1 MSENRKYVQAQPFTL
16 AGSGTTLGDTS
27 LTLTN
32 FNGIDGDELTMSYF
46 GTKGFGTLEPG
57 AQTQEESISWTGLTT
72 NTDGSVTLTGVKSV
86 GFVYPYT
93 ETTGLQKI
101 HAGGVTFVVTNT
113 AGFYA
118 DFANVQDVETI
129 VNNWTFSTTPT
140 ITNAPVANTDAAN
153 KKYVDDVAIA
163 GAPDASTV
171 TKGIVQ
177 IATAAQIASGTATGS
192 TGAILVPPNSQ
203 LVKVSSGTGDENKL
217 PVIGSGGTLASGFLP
232 VTEILKGGTGQ
243 TTKTA
248 AFDALS
254 PTTTKGD
261 LIVSDGTNNV
271 RKSVGTN
278 NQVLISDSAQTTGI
292 KWASTVPG
300 ILPMS
305 FGAANGS
312 AGNTQTIAHGL
323 GTTPSMVLIDTSYAL
338 STGGGNT
345 AAFVSHGSSNG
356 TNNSCAW
363 AACDNQNS
371 LSNQAGADTSNCIHV
386 STTTATITL
395 DATNITINWTNPS
408 TNAHISWKAIA

>member
-1 MSENRKYVQAQPFTL
+1 MSIRYAQLQPFTL
-16 AGSGTTLGDTS
+16 AGSGSVLGDTS
-27 LTLTN
+27 ITLTS
-32 FNGIDGDELTMSYF
+32 FNDIDGNALSMSDF
-46 GTKGFGTLEPG
+46 GSKGFGTLEPG
-57 AQTQEESISWTGLTT
+57 SAALEESISFSGITT
-72 NTDGSVTLTGVKSV
+72 NTDGSVTITGIKNVK
-86 GFVYPYT
+86 FTTPYT
-93 ETTGLQKI
+93 ETSGLQKI
-101 HAGGVTFVVTNT
+101 HAGGIRFVITNT
-113 AGFYA
+113 AGFYNTFSNKL
-118 DFANVQDVETI
+118 DDESITGS
-129 VNNWTFSTTPT
+129 WTFDTTPT
-140 ITNAPVANTDAAN
+140 LPNVPVAGTDAAN
-153 KKYVDDVAIA
+153 KTYVDNVAVS
-163 GAPDASTV
+163 GAPDANIT

-312 AGNTQTIAHGL
+312 AGGTQTIAHGL

-363 AACDNQNS
+363 AACDNQGS

-408 TNAHISWKAIA
+408 TNAHISWKAFA